1 MLKIRDLHEVPVL
14 FELST
19 HPEVYPYI
27 RHKAETCD
35 EFYFLTKQI
44 IESEHNGELISRT
57 ITDEYEQPIG
67 TINLYDIHNNAGFL
81 ATWIGQPYFGKGYNK
96 LAKEAFLKELFFY
109 TNIDTVYMKIRKTNK
124 RSLKAATK
132 IPYIMEANLI
142 YPSVYQAINFLED
155 VYDLLVVTKEQFFT
169 YLPLITIE
177 EEENTLEADVVS

>member
-1 MLKIRDLHEVPVL
+1 MLKNRDLHEVPFL
-14 FELST
+14 FELSI

-44 IESEHNGELISRT
+44 IEAEHNGGLISRT

-81 ATWIGQPYFGKGYNK
+81 ATWIGKPYFGKGYNK

-109 TNIDTVYMKIRKTNK
+109 TNIDTVFMKIRKTNT
-124 RSLKAATK
+124 RSLKAAVK
-132 IPYIMEANLI
+132 IPYIISANTI
-142 YPSVYQAINFLED
+142 YPSVYQSINQLED
-155 VYDLLVVTKEQFFT
+155 VYDLLVVTKDQFIS
-169 YLPLITIE
+169 YLPIISME
-177 EEENTLEADVVS
+177 ESGSTLEADVVS